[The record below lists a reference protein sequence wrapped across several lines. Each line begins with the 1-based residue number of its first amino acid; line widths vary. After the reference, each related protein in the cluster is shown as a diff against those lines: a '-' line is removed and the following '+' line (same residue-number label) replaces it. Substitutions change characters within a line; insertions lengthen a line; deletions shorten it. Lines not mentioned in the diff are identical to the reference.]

1 MLIRTML
8 IVLTGAALA
17 ACSPQ
22 TLTDGV
28 TERAARSVVVPV
40 LQNYMT
46 APQAEAA
53 AGCVLTNADMA
64 EKRALARDVGVRAGS
79 LTVQNVTNI
88 IRRPT
93 TGACLRAR
101 GIALGS
107 GA

>member
-1 MLIRTML
+1 MLTRATL

-22 TLTDGV
+22 SLTDGV

-53 AGCVLTNADMA
+53 AGCVLANADMA
-64 EKRALARDVGVRAGS
+64 EKRALARDVGVRAGT

-88 IRRPT
+88 IRRPAT
-93 TGACLRAR
+93 AACLRTR
-101 GIALGS
+101 GVSLGG